1 MQFKV
6 LQSSNQKYS
15 ADKLVSSKVIFV
27 NMQNN
32 KIKDTYCLQGE
43 CLQSLDCAMKKKTDL
58 EKVLEK
64 MLGISEVLQGRK
76 AETPLKYRKNSK
88 NPTWP
93 KINYAFWRISATHY
107 PLRCCDTVFERPY
120 RCFSIVLEV
129 ILSLSTATNFS
140 PLIDYELKLVK
151 M

>member
-6 LQSSNQKYS
+6 LQSSNQKDS
-15 ADKLVSSKVIFV
+15 TDKLIVSSKVIFV

-32 KIKDTYCLQGE
+32 KIKDPYYLQGE

-76 AETPLKYRKNSK
+76 AETP
-88 NPTWP
+88 
-93 KINYAFWRISATHY
+93 
-107 PLRCCDTVFERPY
+107 
-120 RCFSIVLEV
+120 
-129 ILSLSTATNFS
+129 
-140 PLIDYELKLVK
+140 
-151 M
+151 

>member
-6 LQSSNQKYS
+6 LQSSNQKDS
-15 ADKLVSSKVIFV
+15 ADKQVSSKVIFV

-32 KIKDTYCLQGE
+32 KIKDPYHLQGE

-88 NPTWP
+88 NPT
-93 KINYAFWRISATHY
+93 
-107 PLRCCDTVFERPY
+107 
-120 RCFSIVLEV
+120 
-129 ILSLSTATNFS
+129 
-140 PLIDYELKLVK
+140 
-151 M
+151 

>member
-6 LQSSNQKYS
+6 LQSSNQKDS

-32 KIKDTYCLQGE
+32 KIRDTNYLQGE
-43 CLQSLDCAMKKKTDL
+43 YLQSLDCAMKKKTDL

-76 AETPLKYRKNSK
+76 AEAP
-88 NPTWP
+88 
-93 KINYAFWRISATHY
+93 
-107 PLRCCDTVFERPY
+107 
-120 RCFSIVLEV
+120 
-129 ILSLSTATNFS
+129 
-140 PLIDYELKLVK
+140 
-151 M
+151 

>member
-6 LQSSNQKYS
+6 LQSSNQKDS

-32 KIKDTYCLQGE
+32 KTKDPYYLQGE

-88 NPTWP
+88 NPT
-93 KINYAFWRISATHY
+93 
-107 PLRCCDTVFERPY
+107 
-120 RCFSIVLEV
+120 
-129 ILSLSTATNFS
+129 
-140 PLIDYELKLVK
+140 
-151 M
+151 

>member
-1 MQFKV
+1 
-6 LQSSNQKYS
+6 
-15 ADKLVSSKVIFV
+15 
-27 NMQNN
+27 MQNN

-88 NPTWP
+88 NPT
-93 KINYAFWRISATHY
+93 
-107 PLRCCDTVFERPY
+107 
-120 RCFSIVLEV
+120 
-129 ILSLSTATNFS
+129 
-140 PLIDYELKLVK
+140 
-151 M
+151 